1 MVNTNSLFDL
11 RNKVA
16 LVTGA
21 SSGLGRRAAIVLSAA
36 GAKVIGVARRRDA
49 LEELRKEIGNSF
61 SFVVG
66 DVAQRDKIKNLL
78 SEASKEF
85 GMPDI
90 LVHAAG
96 LNPRQTANEVTS
108 EGWDKTLEINLS
120 ALPLVEYLSSVVVSQ
135 QLSTKA
141 AKTIWS
147 RVHPI
152 INAHT
157 NYQNLETELHSAGL
171 SKSKANYVIGL
182 INNLKLS
189 SLQRSDLKELS
200 NIEFEKKR
208 AIWKQPYV
216 IVTFSTY

>member
-1 MVNTNSLFDL
+1 MESDNAHKTLLRISKEKDFDL
-11 RNKVA
+11 
-16 LVTGA
+16 LETYLQA
-21 SSGLGRRAAIVLSAA
+21 SEPV
-36 GAKVIGVARRRDA
+36 
-49 LEELRKEIGNSF
+49 
-61 SFVVG
+61 
-66 DVAQRDKIKNLL
+66 
-78 SEASKEF
+78 
-85 GMPDI
+85 
-90 LVHAAG
+90 
-96 LNPRQTANEVTS
+96 
-108 EGWDKTLEINLS
+108 EINLS

-200 NIEFEKKR
+200 KIEFENLLTANKGIGPWSVHMARMFFLGDTDVMPINDLGIKHAHEYFFSEHEMSEKFYEPFR
-208 AIWKQPYV
+208 PWRTYLSLLMWK
-216 IVTFSTY
+216 SLS